1 MFTSTVKV
9 ATAAVESGPHA
20 PVLQADIIGGMVAV
34 YERFGERPRPR
45 PRTRV
50 EGYESGHV
58 IAMLG
63 WWVVVSTR
71 IEIISVV

>member
-34 YERFGERPRPR
+34 YERFGE
-45 PRTRV
+45 
-50 EGYESGHV
+50 GYESGHV